1 MRRRVR
7 VARYVEEMDASWA
20 EARDQLRDVP
30 VSDLRLMLDE
40 NVAEHKALR
49 EQGRGPG
56 YGPFDDNSLF
66 YLVLLAAFEERGIDP
81 WT

>member
-1 MRRRVR
+1 MV
-7 VARYVEEMDASWA
+7 VGMDASWA

-30 VSDLRLMLDE
+30 VSDLRLMLAD

-49 EQGRGPG
+49 EAGHGPG
-56 YGPFDDNSLF
+56 MQAFDDNSLF